1 LCVPAQTQSVHN
13 LTFHQNCIASC
24 RQFTSPYQR
33 NCSRKLALA
42 PDSSNTPVSEAQLS
56 SYRGSLCRDDR
67 PQLALSSRD
76 QLFIHD
82 QLLKSKALSA
92 SDPLISQN
100 PTITWLKDLVHCTN
114 VREMVVYCVRV
125 AVTSGDVCLG

>member
-1 LCVPAQTQSVHN
+1 MAQQSVHN
-13 LTFHQNCIASC
+13 LTV
-24 RQFTSPYQR
+24 RQLPAGHFFPVTNGSAAG
-33 NCSRKLALA
+33 KFAVALR
-42 PDSSNTPVSEAQLS
+42 SNNTPVSEAQLS

-67 PQLALSSRD
+67 PQLALSWRD

-82 QLLKSKALSA
+82 QLLKSKALSS

-125 AVTSGDVCLG
+125 VVTSGDVCLG